1 MSTVSSLR
9 SSPRIYKTSIPL
21 FPSKSDTCRPTPIA
35 DRHGGRRRKP
45 RTITAVVGGSRCL
58 NGLGLEI
65 TSRDDLQTPWML
77 YARLIRTKVGR
88 DPVTFLPI
96 VLYWVYTDG
105 YQLILHPLEQYRLHT
120 LDEEEEKFVSLC
132 TVVCGILL
140 QHLVHVIH
148 VMILFMLPLV
158 MENDVIARYYGQG
171 KGIVVKAIYDRELK
185 KMHQEK
191 QLDTLVDK
199 GLESKY
205 DRIELE
211 EMVQVAL
218 LCLLGARK
226 GAACSSNFQYECWGG
241 RRLTRSS
248 GYGLLCVICN
258 AGGGAGTPGVQA
270 LEPAS
275 RCRLLPIHHQGE
287 ARSLV

>member
-1 MSTVSSLR
+1 
-9 SSPRIYKTSIPL
+9 
-21 FPSKSDTCRPTPIA
+21 
-35 DRHGGRRRKP
+35 
-45 RTITAVVGGSRCL
+45 
-58 NGLGLEI
+58 
-65 TSRDDLQTPWML
+65 ML
-77 YARLIRTKVGR
+77 HR
-88 DPVTFLPI
+88 VTFLPI

-148 VMILFMLPLV
+148 VMILFML
-158 MENDVIARYYGQG
+158 
-171 KGIVVKAIYDRELK
+171 K

-218 LCLLGARK
+218 LCTQSFPGHRTKMSEVVRMLEGD
-226 GAACSSNFQYECWGG
+226 
-241 RRLTRSS
+241 
-248 GYGLLCVICN
+248 GL
-258 AGGGAGTPGVQA
+258 AKQW
-270 LEPAS
+270 EAS
-275 RCRLLPIHHQGE
+275 QHTKESHKFK
-287 ARSLV
+287 AY